1 MLVLGIDPGLATT
14 GFGIIRDSGQDG
26 YHCLDFG
33 VITTAAGLPDAD
45 RLGVLF
51 SALTELIQVH
61 QPDSS
66 AVEKLF
72 FQKNV
77 KTALAVG
84 QARGVALLTLAQAG
98 LPIAEYTP
106 NEIKQTVCGYG
117 NADKNQVQRMVQT
130 LLNLADLPKPDDA
143 ADALAVAI
151 CHIHHQSFNNRIQQ
165 AKTS

>member
-14 GFGIIRDSGQDG
+14 GYGIIHSSGQNE
-26 YHCLDFG
+26 YHCLDYG
-33 VITTAAGLPDAD
+33 VITTAGGLPDAD
-45 RLGVLF
+45 RLGILF
-51 SALTELIQVH
+51 SALTKLIQAH

-106 NEIKQTVCGYG
+106 NEVKQTVCGYG
-117 NADKNQVQRMVQT
+117 NADKSQVQRMVQT
-130 LLNLADLPKPDDA
+130 LLTLSDLPKPDDA

-151 CHIHHQSFNNRIQQ
+151 CHIHHQAFHDRIQQ
-165 AKTS
+165 AQTS

>member
-1 MLVLGIDPGLATT
+1 MLVFGIDPGIATT
-14 GFGIIRDSGQDG
+14 GYGIIQTDRKQD
-26 YHCLDFG
+26 YRCIDYG
-33 VITTAAGLPDAD
+33 VITTEASLSDAD
-45 RLGVLF
+45 RLRILYNAF
-51 SALTELIQVH
+51 TDLIAHH

-77 KTALAVG
+77 KTAISVG

-117 NADKNQVQRMVQT
+117 SAGKLQVQRMVQS
-130 LLNLADLPKPDDA
+130 LLNLQDLPKPDDA

-151 CHIHHQSFNNRIQQ
+151 CHIHHQSFKCLIDQE
-165 AKTS
+165 A